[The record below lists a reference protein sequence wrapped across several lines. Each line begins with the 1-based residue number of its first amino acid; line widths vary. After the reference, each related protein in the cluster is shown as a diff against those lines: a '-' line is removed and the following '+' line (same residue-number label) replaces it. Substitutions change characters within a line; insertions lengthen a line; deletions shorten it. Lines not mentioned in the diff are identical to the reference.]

1 MRCLIALLVL
11 AALLR
16 LGVICWKPESLAEDR
31 DLYWGI
37 AQRLAAGD
45 GFANPE
51 WGHPTAYRPPL
62 YPLLLA
68 GILWIGGGVKLL
80 AAVQIGLSVA
90 TVWMTS
96 RIGRV
101 LGLNS
106 NALLAAALV
115 AINPLLIQ
123 ASALAMTE
131 ALCACLL
138 TALLLVSVATRPE
151 AWPHRWG
158 IGVLF
163 GLAALCRPTIW
174 AFAVLASVVGI
185 WSLFR
190 RSPTEARRDTIKVLL
205 GWLVIATT
213 CGLTV
218 VPWVIRNLKVFDEP
232 IVTTT
237 HGGYTLLLGNND
249 EAYQAEI
256 VETSGKPWDSRS
268 WQESIGREF
277 QDECWSAAFLKNS
290 LSERREPLRDRWMT
304 DRARTWIRQHPREF
318 AELCWLRVKRFWS
331 LTPGGSDAGSLPK
344 VARWG
349 VAVFFA
355 IELLAAAIGLWRLR
369 RDEWRTWWPLVLL
382 VISFAL
388 VHVIYWSNLRMR
400 APVEP
405 VLALLAARAFVRRS
419 DACHRIG
426 SAESPQA
433 NGASPVGGRV
443 HSTAGAAVALQ

>member
-45 GFANPE
+45 GFANPD

-218 VPWVIRNLKVFDEP
+218 APWVIRNLKVFDEP

-256 VETSGKPWDSRS
+256 VETSGKPWDSRT
-268 WQESIGREF
+268 WQESMGREF
-277 QDECWSAAFLKNS
+277 QEDCWKTAFLQTS
-290 LSERREPLRDRWMT
+290 FSERREPLRDRWMS
-304 DRARTWIRQHPREF
+304 DRARTWVRQHPREF
-318 AELCWLRVKRFWS
+318 VELCWLRVKRFWS
-331 LTPGGSDAGSLPK
+331 LIPGGSDAGSLPK

-349 VAVFFA
+349 VAVFFGV
-355 IELLAAAIGLWRLR
+355 ELLAAAFGLWRLR
-369 RDEWRTWWPLVLL
+369 RDEWRRWWPLVLL
-382 VISFAL
+382 VVSFAL
-388 VHVIYWSNLRMR
+388 VHVVYWSNLRMR

-405 VLALLAARAFVRRS
+405 VLALLAARGFVRRP
-419 DACHRIG
+419 IEP
-426 SAESPQA
+426 SA
-433 NGASPVGGRV
+433 
-443 HSTAGAAVALQ
+443 